1 MLKKTIT
8 YTDYDGNERT
18 EDFYFN
24 LSKAEVTAMEWS
36 TEGGIQKSLGKIIS
50 DQDGKGTVDVI
61 RNLILTAY
69 GEKSLDGKRFI
80 KSNEL
85 SEAFSHTEAFS
96 DLFMELLT
104 DADLAAAFV
113 NGILPSA
120 GVARTAAQ
128 GGLMS
133 AT

>member
-24 LSKAEVTAMEWS
+24 LSKAEVTAMELS

>member
-24 LSKAEVTAMEWS
+24 LSRAEVTAMEMS
-36 TEGGIQKSLGKIIS
+36 TEGGIQKSLGKIVS

-80 KSNEL
+80 KSPEL
-85 SEAFSHTEAFS
+85 SDAFSHTEAFS

-113 NGILPSA
+113 NGILPA
-120 GVARTAAQ
+120 PAVAKT
-128 GGLMS
+128 
-133 AT
+133 